1 MLRKSQPEL
10 GQRTGRELVF
20 TEHQPRALYRQFIH
34 VSSHLILPIIPGGR
48 DYNYSLLTDLETE
61 ARHRAKTPPG
71 HAVCEASSHLWAPAI
86 RPPSLGRGAASQIKT
101 RQHCSNPRSLG
112 THWAPVIK
120 TESQHA
126 LVLHAVSVQAMEK
139 KLE

>member
-1 MLRKSQPEL
+1 M
-10 GQRTGRELVF
+10 F

-71 HAVCEASSHLWAPAI
+71 PAVSKGALIFGLQQSGPHLWVGVLPLKLKQGSIAPI
-86 RPPSLGRGAASQIKT
+86 PDPLGHTG
-101 RQHCSNPRSLG
+101 HL
-112 THWAPVIK
+112 
-120 TESQHA
+120 
-126 LVLHAVSVQAMEK
+126 
-139 KLE
+139 